1 MRPGLEVGI
10 VAVLIVVAVA
20 DDAVVDTEFQWVT
33 VKFTF
38 IGLVTNRELLKD
50 ELAGE
55 EPCSVSVDT

>member
-10 VAVLIVVAVA
+10 VAVLIVAA
-20 DDAVVDTEFQWVT
+20 DDDAVVDKESQWVT

-55 EPCSVSVDT
+55 EPGTVSVDT

>member
-10 VAVLIVVAVA
+10 VAVLVAA
-20 DDAVVDTEFQWVT
+20 DDDAVVDTEFQCVT